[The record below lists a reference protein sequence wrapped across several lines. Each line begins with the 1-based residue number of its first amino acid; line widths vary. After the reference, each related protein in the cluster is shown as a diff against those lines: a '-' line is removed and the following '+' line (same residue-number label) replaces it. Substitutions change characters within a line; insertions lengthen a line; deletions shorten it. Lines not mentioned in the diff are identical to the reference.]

1 MGTMLQSSDVTVDD
15 FQGLEGCNEILNI
28 TVPTS
33 CPDSTTLTGTML
45 MGSETGVTLTVN
57 PLASTPSITTPMVAP
72 VQFRLH
78 RLPEP
83 RRSRQGGETIR
94 SDGDSVYNCQRSSNF
109 ILNSAPTPSSPITR
123 RQTISMPSETHTATA
138 DRFFAAVLWD
148 FDGTLVDTE
157 SRWVEAEL
165 AILASHGIV
174 WEPEQANEFT
184 GGPLTDVCEAMAA
197 DLGGSV
203 TVDDVR
209 CELITMVSQFNR
221 ERDVPWR
228 PGVLDLLTEIRE
240 AGIPMGIV
248 TGSAHAVVEPV
259 LEAMAE
265 RIGNPFDT
273 VVTFDDVIPETAKPA
288 PDPYLLA
295 AERLGVSITDCL
307 AIEDSPKGARR

>member
-1 MGTMLQSSDVTVDD
+1 MHRRLRHPSPGGKLFQCQVRRTPRPPTV
-15 FQGLEGCNEILNI
+15 
-28 TVPTS
+28 
-33 CPDSTTLTGTML
+33 
-45 MGSETGVTLTVN
+45 
-57 PLASTPSITTPMVAP
+57 
-72 VQFRLH
+72 
-78 RLPEP
+78 
-83 RRSRQGGETIR
+83 
-94 SDGDSVYNCQRSSNF
+94 
-109 ILNSAPTPSSPITR
+109 
-123 RQTISMPSETHTATA
+123 
-138 DRFFAAVLWD
+138 FFAAVLWD

-295 AERLGVSITDCL
+295 AERSVSVLLIAWPSRTPRRATSATSAGAAVLTVTGL
-307 AIEDSPKGARR
+307 AKVGPGPRRSSSRPVRFVVG